1 MKIFEFKFK
10 LPISEENAA
19 FIPIV
24 AKTMGYIEGSEMTPE
39 ECIVNF
45 FDNLVGQINA
55 RVESGITSYCGVSA
69 KEVGEAVKAQY
80 YDNVEITNGFTE
92 TNGTGQ

>member
-10 LPISEENAA
+10 LPISEQNTA

-24 AKTMGYIEGSEMTPE
+24 GKTMGYVEGSEMTPE

-55 RVESGITSYCGVSA
+55 RVETGITAHCGEVA
-69 KEVGEAVKAQY
+69 KEVGEAVKGQY

-92 TNGTGQ
+92 INGTGE